1 MFQDNDYIGIG
12 FGQPLKSTSTVG
24 GGTAGDDALSPFLWE
39 LTYSFKV
46 NDGVTVIPAIFGGTD
61 IQRQVMS
68 GNIDEYASIR
78 MRQGDTRIGE
88 SAAMPPDLDASY
100 LKLNLPGSP
109 LPANGLLAPQNVN
122 AAEATQKMIMSEEQ
136 MFLAQYLPAAGLSQL
151 PVGQPPLESGKGKK

>member
-1 MFQDNDYIGIG
+1 MKKKKSTTEKTDKFLTGLATAGGAIGSPQLVG
-12 FGQPLKSTSTVG
+12 FGGADV
-24 GGTAGDDALSPFLWE
+24 
-39 LTYSFKV
+39 
-46 NDGVTVIPAIFGGTD
+46 
-61 IQRQVMS
+61 QRQVMS
-68 GNIDEYASIR
+68 GNVDEYQNIR

-88 SAAMPPDLDASY
+88 SAAMPSDLDASY

-151 PVGQPPLESGKGKK
+151 PVGQPPLESGKGEK